1 MEGKYF
7 YNRNL
12 DFKEKFL
19 SLDFILISLILLL
32 GIISFFAIYSTEK
45 GNFDYFTENH
55 IYRFFTFFVVF
66 IVISF
71 IDVRFWYKSAYIIY
85 FLALVFWLFGS
96 TLLQMMGININ
107 SFRIVGGMFLMV
119 IAYQM
124 VFEQRQKRR
133 EETAEE
139 AMDDEELSSLATFP
153 IAIPLMAGPGAIT
166 LVMLLSEKSG
176 SSIENQIIGFSPIFI
191 VLMLNAISMWASGK
205 IAKRL
210 PISVSSALQRT
221 FGLLLG
227 ALAIEFVIEGLRQTF
242 SI

>member
-1 MEGKYF
+1 MFQGLADLNHMLNLFLENFVLIFVAIDPITILPIFATFTQGL
-7 YNRNL
+7 NRKDL
-12 DFKEKFL
+12 ITLCLRSTLTAFG
-19 SLDFILISLILLL
+19 IL
-32 GIISFFAIYSTEK
+32 
-45 GNFDYFTENH
+45 
-55 IYRFFTFFVVF
+55 
-66 IVISF
+66 
-71 IDVRFWYKSAYIIY
+71 
-85 FLALVFWLFGS
+85 LVFWLFGS
-96 TLLQMMGININ
+96 ALLQLMGININ
-107 SFRIVGGMFLMV
+107 SFRIVGGMFLMI

-133 EETAEE
+133 EETVEE

-153 IAIPLMAGPGAIT
+153 LAIPLMAGPGAIT

-176 SSIENQIIGFSPIFI
+176 NSIENQIIGFSPIII
-191 VLMLNAISMWASGK
+191 VLFLNAISLWASGK

-210 PISVSSALQRT
+210 PTSISSALQRT

>member
-1 MEGKYF
+1 ML
-7 YNRNL
+7 NL
-12 DFKEKFL
+12 FL
-19 SLDFILISLILLL
+19 ENFVLIFVAIDPITILPIFASFTQGLNKKDLITLCLRSTL
-32 GIISFFAIYSTEK
+32 TAFGI
-45 GNFDYFTENH
+45 
-55 IYRFFTFFVVF
+55 
-66 IVISF
+66 
-71 IDVRFWYKSAYIIY
+71 
-85 FLALVFWLFGS
+85 LLVFWLFGS
-96 TLLQMMGININ
+96 ALLQLMGININ
-107 SFRIVGGMFLMV
+107 SFRIVGGMFLMI

-133 EETAEE
+133 EETVEE

-176 SSIENQIIGFSPIFI
+176 NSIENQIIGFSPIII
-191 VLMLNAISMWASGK
+191 VLFLNAISLWASGK

-210 PISVSSALQRT
+210 PTSISSALQRT

-227 ALAIEFVIEGLRQTF
+227 ALAIEFVIEGFRQTF

>member
-1 MEGKYF
+1 MLNLFLENFVLIFVAIDPITILPIFATFTQGL
-7 YNRNL
+7 NRKDL
-12 DFKEKFL
+12 ITLCLRSTLTAFG
-19 SLDFILISLILLL
+19 IL
-32 GIISFFAIYSTEK
+32 
-45 GNFDYFTENH
+45 
-55 IYRFFTFFVVF
+55 
-66 IVISF
+66 
-71 IDVRFWYKSAYIIY
+71 
-85 FLALVFWLFGS
+85 LVFWLFGS
-96 TLLQMMGININ
+96 ALLQLMGININ
-107 SFRIVGGMFLMV
+107 SFRIVGGMFLMI

-133 EETAEE
+133 EETVEE

-153 IAIPLMAGPGAIT
+153 LAIPLMAGPGAIT

-176 SSIENQIIGFSPIFI
+176 NSIENQIIGFSPIII
-191 VLMLNAISMWASGK
+191 VLFLNAISLWASGK

-210 PISVSSALQRT
+210 PTSISSALQRT

>member
-1 MEGKYF
+1 ML
-7 YNRNL
+7 NL
-12 DFKEKFL
+12 FL
-19 SLDFILISLILLL
+19 ENFVLIFVAIDPITILPIFASFTLGLNKKDLITLCLRSTL
-32 GIISFFAIYSTEK
+32 TAFGI
-45 GNFDYFTENH
+45 
-55 IYRFFTFFVVF
+55 
-66 IVISF
+66 
-71 IDVRFWYKSAYIIY
+71 
-85 FLALVFWLFGS
+85 LLVFWLFGS
-96 TLLQMMGININ
+96 ALLQLMGININ
-107 SFRIVGGMFLMV
+107 SFRIVGGMFLMI

-133 EETAEE
+133 EETVEE

-153 IAIPLMAGPGAIT
+153 LAIPLMAGPGAIT

-176 SSIENQIIGFSPIFI
+176 NSIENQIIGFSPIII
-191 VLMLNAISMWASGK
+191 VLFLNAISLWASGK

-210 PISVSSALQRT
+210 PTSISSALQRT